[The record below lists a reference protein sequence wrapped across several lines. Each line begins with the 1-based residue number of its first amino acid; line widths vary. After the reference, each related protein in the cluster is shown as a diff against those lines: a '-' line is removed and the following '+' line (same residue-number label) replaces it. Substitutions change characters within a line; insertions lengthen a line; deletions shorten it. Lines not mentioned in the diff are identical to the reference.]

1 MGLFALASLRIMPS
15 LNRILSSYQI
25 FKFGQQPIEDV
36 YNELYQYD
44 FDKSK
49 KQKKV
54 IGIKESDKKGLI
66 NLNNVYF
73 KYDKS
78 HENTLRDINLEIKHN
93 EFLGV
98 VGQTGSGKS
107 TLINLILG
115 LLTPSKGE
123 ISLKYSKA
131 GFVPQSP
138 YLIDDSIKH
147 NIALGL
153 SDKEIDIQLLK
164 KCLKDVQLEN
174 FTNSQ
179 LNGLDTIVGEKGT
192 RISGGELQRLALA
205 RALYI
210 KPDVIILDEPT
221 SSLDKES
228 EELIFDSLKK
238 ISKFMTIII
247 ISHDSKIISLSDK
260 KYFIKDGNII
270 S

>member
-1 MGLFALASLRIMPS
+1 M
-15 LNRILSSYQI
+15 
-25 FKFGQQPIEDV
+25 
-36 YNELYQYD
+36 
-44 FDKSK
+44 
-49 KQKKV
+49 
-54 IGIKESDKKGLI
+54 
-66 NLNNVYF
+66 
-73 KYDKS
+73 
-78 HENTLRDINLEIKHN
+78 
-93 EFLGV
+93 
-98 VGQTGSGKS
+98 GQTGSGKS

-221 SSLDKES
+221 SSLDES
-228 EELIFDSLKK
+228 TEKK
-238 ISKFMTIII
+238 ILDILKNLSAKMTIILVTHNLDNLRYCDRVLNI
-247 ISHDSKIISLSDK
+247 RDNQISSTKSI
-260 KYFIKDGNII
+260 GEG
-270 S
+270 